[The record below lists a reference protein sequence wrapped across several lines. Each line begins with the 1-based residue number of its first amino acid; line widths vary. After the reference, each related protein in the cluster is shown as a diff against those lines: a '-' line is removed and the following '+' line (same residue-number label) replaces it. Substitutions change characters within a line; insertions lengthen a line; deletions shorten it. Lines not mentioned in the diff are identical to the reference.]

1 MSYFKFCPN
10 CASQNIEFENHRRF
24 ECFDCGMV
32 YYQNVAAAVAVIM
45 ERNDEILFT
54 VRNREPKLGMLDLP
68 GGFTDSDETSEETCQ
83 RELMEE
89 LDLEIPLE
97 NFNYFKSQPN
107 NYLYKGIPYKTEDL
121 VFIAQFPEN
130 AELKLEESEIR
141 EIKWIKKSEIR
152 LEEIGFDSL
161 RKAVEEYIEMEVG

>member
-32 YYQNVAAAVAVIM
+32 YFQNVAAAVAVIM

-161 RKAVEEYIEMEVG
+161 RKAVEEYIEM